1 MRPTALIADDE
12 PLLRELLRL
21 RLSQT
26 WPELQIVAEA
36 ENGAEALLRFEQ
48 HEPDLVFLDIK
59 MPLLSGIE
67 VARSIGPRAWI
78 VFVTAYDE
86 FAIEAFRRGA
96 LDYLLKPIEVERLA
110 ETVAR
115 LQQRLL
121 ERPAR
126 HPALDAVLALLGPQ
140 GAQAAEAPQRLKW
153 VRASH
158 RGELHLVPVDEVVY
172 FRAEDK
178 YTTVRTLTQSLLIRT
193 PIRELTE
200 TLDPDQF
207 WQVHRAT
214 IVNLGF
220 VKQVSRDAR
229 ELPLIQLR
237 GLDEVLPV
245 SRPFAH
251 RFKQM

>member
-12 PLLRELLRL
+12 PLLRDLLRL

-59 MPLLSGIE
+59 MPLLSGID

-115 LQQRLL
+115 LQQRLQAKPV
-121 ERPAR
+121 RP
-126 HPALDAVLALLGPQ
+126 PALEALLALQ
-140 GAQAAEAPQRLKW
+140 GGQAAAEPQRLKW
-153 VRASH
+153 VRASL

-178 YTTVRTLTQSLLIRT
+178 YTAVRTLTQTLLIRT

-200 TLDPDQF
+200 TLDPEQF
-207 WQVHRAT
+207 WQVHRAS
-214 IVNLGF
+214 IVNLRF
-220 VKQVSRDAR
+220 VKQVSRDDR

-237 GLDEVLPV
+237 GLDETLPV